1 MILFGWRGGLVVS
14 HVSVLYMWVPCLLRT
29 KYWNGT
35 RFSSTSLRFLFSKFS
50 WLWELL
56 FQGKSLP
63 SDWLICLLSMS
74 IPWQLRFLC
83 LYYYLSRL
91 FFFFALCGSISTLG
105 ISFVNSFLAF
115 SQSKITFVWYWKDT
129 WRKWENHLGKANSP
143 TTTQILPNTNLN
155 SNFTNPT
162 IS

>member
-91 FFFFALCGSISTLG
+91 FFFCSLWLHINPGNIFCQFIPRIFSIKDHFCVILKRYLEKVGKS
-105 ISFVNSFLAF
+105 S
-115 SQSKITFVWYWKDT
+115 WKS
-129 WRKWENHLGKANSP
+129 E
-143 TTTQILPNTNLN
+143 
-155 SNFTNPT
+155 FTNNYT
-162 IS
+162 NTTKH

>member
-91 FFFFALCGSISTLG
+91 FFLLFVAPYQPWEYLLSIHSSHFLNQRSLLCDTEKILGESGKIILEKRIHQQLHKYYQTL
-105 ISFVNSFLAF
+105 I
-115 SQSKITFVWYWKDT
+115 
-129 WRKWENHLGKANSP
+129 
-143 TTTQILPNTNLN
+143 
-155 SNFTNPT
+155 
-162 IS
+162 